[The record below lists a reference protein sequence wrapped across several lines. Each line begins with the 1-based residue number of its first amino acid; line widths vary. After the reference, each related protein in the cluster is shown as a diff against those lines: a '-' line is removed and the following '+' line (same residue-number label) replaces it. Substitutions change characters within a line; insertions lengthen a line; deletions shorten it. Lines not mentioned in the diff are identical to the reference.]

1 MASTARLRWRR
12 RILFIIHQGGPVCRG
27 RWGSCAQQRDFQGF
41 VVFLLATT
49 GGRTGAVTRC
59 MGSRGRRVVRLPTLL
74 AAALKSLPPGAPP
87 RKSTAHEPAR
97 KQLNAAAT
105 MTPDEKAKLFVV
117 VAAVRLSL
125 AGNRSTRRC
134 RQHFSRSKK
143 ETAGKSST
151 HRVSSCRW
159 SVNFEILNSCSFYT
173 SSSSVSK
180 SFAPLQYFE
189 PFTRVPLS

>member
-87 RKSTAHEPAR
+87 RKSTAQSQPENNSTPQRRRRPTKKRSSSSSSPPSGCRSLETGQPAVVVNIFREAKKR
-97 KQLNAAAT
+97 KPPENRRHIRKFVPLVRQLRNSQQ
-105 MTPDEKAKLFVV
+105 LFV
-117 VAAVRLSL
+117 
-125 AGNRSTRRC
+125 
-134 RQHFSRSKK
+134 
-143 ETAGKSST
+143 
-151 HRVSSCRW
+151 
-159 SVNFEILNSCSFYT
+159 YT